1 MPLSGNTL
9 VVCVSVSLDQDTLT
23 ESKHILDRVIST
35 ATKIYDDSDI
45 PEKVLL
51 NRAGISQMDY
61 LHALQHTQNK
71 SSIVYQKK
79 PSKVDIGLYNLV
91 ILKLF
96 EGRFAT
102 NYANKITED
111 ADPENII
118 SYTLPAHCS
127 NIKIIEM

>member
-1 MPLSGNTL
+1 M
-9 VVCVSVSLDQDTLT
+9 
-23 ESKHILDRVIST
+23 DRVFST
-35 ATKIYDDSDI
+35 ASKIYDDSDI

-96 EGRFAT
+96 GGRFAT